1 MELLII
7 IILFGVITGIL
18 IGLLPVLPMYFGP
31 FALYYFLPY
40 IELEHMLIFWT
51 TVLIGSQYFGSITTI
66 TTGIP
71 GEASS
76 IVYLN
81 DTNKMSL
88 AEKNKLL
95 FQTAKGSLIATL
107 VGVSFLYG
115 LVYYSQQSDNL
126 VFFNSVNF
134 QIVAYTI
141 AILSFVLLSKKLW
154 VTVALLALAIL
165 ISPNNN
171 YALPDTW
178 FQIQLLFQGY
188 TIYLIVLG
196 ILIIPEILSYTDIL
210 KNHEKHFEAEKSKLN
225 VYQTI
230 KSSLIGVV
238 AGLIPGPNSTLAS
251 GFAYKF
257 TKRNPEQQVI
267 NAEIANNSAVISA
280 LLPFITIGLP
290 ITTSGLIFSNL
301 LDIKALFLPEE
312 IFLSSIIPGLN
323 KFELTAISITL
334 IAILMYYLAI
344 NFIDFY
350 VIIID
355 KLHNSMKSIMI
366 TIVGILMT
374 FDLYMSELTMLAYL
388 MLLLFFTT
396 IGMLLKKKN
405 IDPIPFMFTLLLGN
419 NIIWTYMQYY
429 QINF

>member
-1 MELLII
+1 
-7 IILFGVITGIL
+7 
-18 IGLLPVLPMYFGP
+18 
-31 FALYYFLPY
+31 
-40 IELEHMLIFWT
+40 
-51 TVLIGSQYFGSITTI
+51 
-66 TTGIP
+66 
-71 GEASS
+71 
-76 IVYLN
+76 
-81 DTNKMSL
+81 
-88 AEKNKLL
+88 
-95 FQTAKGSLIATL
+95 
-107 VGVSFLYG
+107 
-115 LVYYSQQSDNL
+115 
-126 VFFNSVNF
+126 
-134 QIVAYTI
+134 
-141 AILSFVLLSKKLW
+141 LW

>member
-1 MELLII
+1 MELLVIVV
-7 IILFGVITGIL
+7 LAGVLTGIL
-18 IGLLPVLPMYFGP
+18 IGLLPVLPIYFGP
-31 FALYYFLPY
+31 FVLYYFLPY
-40 IELEHMLIFWT
+40 IELEHMLVFWT

-71 GEASS
+71 GEAST

-115 LVYYSQQSDNL
+115 LVYYAQQSDSL
-126 VFFNSVNF
+126 MFFNSVNF

-141 AILSFVLLSKKLW
+141 AILSFVLLSKKIW
-154 VTVALLALAIL
+154 ATIALLGLAIL
-165 ISPNNN
+165 ISPNSN
-171 YALPDTW
+171 YALPDIW

-188 TIYLIVLG
+188 TIYLVVLG
-196 ILIIPEILSYTDIL
+196 ILIIPEVLSYADIL
-210 KNHEKHFEAEKSKLN
+210 KKHEKHFEAEKSKLN

-230 KSSLIGVV
+230 KSSIIGVF
-238 AGLIPGPNSTLAS
+238 AGLIPGPNSILAS

-257 TKRNPEQQVI
+257 TKRNPKQQVI

-290 ITTSGLIFSNL
+290 ITTSSLIFSNL
-301 LDIKALFLPEE
+301 LDIKALFLPDE
-312 IFLSSIIPGLN
+312 IFLASTVPGLN
-323 KFELTAISITL
+323 IFELTVISIVL
-334 IAILMYYLAI
+334 IAVLMYYLAI

-350 VIIID
+350 VGIID
-355 KLHNSMKSIMI
+355 KLHNSMKVVMLALICALI
-366 TIVGILMT
+366 AL
-374 FDLYMSELTMLAYL
+374 DLYTSELTIVSYL
-388 MLLLFFTT
+388 MLLMFFTA
-396 IGMLLKKKN
+396 IGVLLKKKN
-405 IDPIPFMFTLLLGN
+405 VDPVPFMFTLLLGDK
-419 NIIWTYMQYY
+419 IIWTYMQYY